1 MAVIFESD
9 KHLQILDMIDKKDY
23 LTPEYLAK
31 QVKISQRSVFN
42 YIDRLNADLE
52 GIAAIRNKRG
62 KGYFLTVFDRQKFK
76 EVIR

>member
-31 QVKISQRSVFN
+31 QVKSVN
-42 YIDRLNADLE
+42 GLYLITLI
-52 GIAAIRNKRG
+52 G
-62 KGYFLTVFDRQKFK
+62 
-76 EVIR
+76 